1 MDLVDSAVLA
11 AGLRGPRVVAAGE
24 ACAPADSAVAD
35 SAVAD
40 SGVAAVFVASIRLRL
55 MMKIEEMSGLE
66 ECVCLV

>member
-1 MDLVDSAVLA
+1 M
-11 AGLRGPRVVAAGE
+11 VAAGE

-66 ECVCLV
+66 ECVCFV